1 MRAIGR
7 SVTLSVVMIFVAVG
21 VVMAGTTAASAQ
33 DSYSRGFDNGYNG
46 SFPAGHYPSMS
57 SEYGRGFHAGRSEA
71 EEDADEDDQ
80 VMMGREPWQSSD
92 GPSFERRG
100 SASSE
105 DLPGD

>member
-1 MRAIGR
+1 MRAIAR
-7 SVTLSVVMIFVAVG
+7 SLALSVLIVTLG
-21 VVMAGTTAASAQ
+21 GVMAGTTTASAQ
-33 DSYSRGFDNGYNG
+33 DSYSRGFDNGYSG
-46 SFPAGHYPSMS
+46 SFPAGHNPSMS

-100 SASSE
+100 SATGE
-105 DLPGD
+105 NMPGD